1 VLRTSTTRL
10 LDGRDLGEV
19 RELLAVDAVADVF
32 VASRVDAAGLDG
44 WRLGAEVWGYGDRGD
59 LEAIC
64 YAGANLVPVQAGPG
78 AVRAFAE
85 RARKQGR
92 RCSSLVGP
100 TEAVS
105 LLWSLL
111 EPSWRPAREL
121 RMTQPLLAIDSRPLV
136 TADPDVRLV
145 QRHEVDLLLPA
156 CIAMFTEEVGVS
168 PLQGDGGALYRA
180 RVEEL
185 VVQRRAFAR
194 FQDGKVLFKA
204 EIGAA
209 TPSAAQV
216 QGVWVEPA
224 LRGRGLGAAGTAA
237 VVELA
242 RASVAPIVSL
252 YVNDYNDSARR
263 AYEKVGFRQVG
274 TFASVL
280 F

>member
-1 VLRTSTTRL
+1 MLRTSTTRL

-209 TPSAAQV
+209 TASAAQV